1 MIGTVAGLIAYAA
14 ARGVVVAADEAPIL
28 LTKAGDYLATMCW
41 EGTAMDN
48 DDPWPR
54 TGLVYNGQPLLNT
67 DGDPITTVVI
77 DGETVPI
84 EVGYTVTEPAI
95 PKSVVT
101 AVYRLAME
109 VGNGVDLMPTT
120 SGAQVVSE
128 SVSGA
133 VSVQYAEGT
142 IGAPLTLPWLGP
154 LIDGWTSCSTG
165 SEINFS
171 VYRG

>member
-14 ARGVVVAADEAPIL
+14 ARGVMIGTDEAPVL

-41 EGTAMDN
+41 EGAPADSE
-48 DDPWPR
+48 DPWPR

-67 DGDPITTVVI
+67 DGDVITTVVI

-84 EVGYTVTEPAI
+84 SPGYTVTEPAT
-95 PKSVVT
+95 PKTVVT

-109 VGNGVDLMPTT
+109 VGNGVELMPTT

-142 IGAPLTLPWLGP
+142 IGTPLTLPWLGP

-165 SEINFS
+165 SGINFS

>member
-1 MIGTVAGLIAYAA
+1 MIGTVAGLIGYAE
-14 ARGVVVAADEAPIL
+14 ARGVVIGTDEAPIL

-41 EGTAMDN
+41 EGAAADS

-54 TGLVYNGQPLLNT
+54 TGLVYDGTSLLNT
-67 DGDPITTVVI
+67 DGDVIRTVVV
-77 DGETVPI
+77 DGQTVPI
-84 EVGYTVTEPAI
+84 EAGYTVDEPAT
-95 PKSVVT
+95 PKAVVT
-101 AVYRLAME
+101 AVYHLAME
-109 VGNGVDLMPTT
+109 AGNGVDLMPTT

-142 IGAPLTLPWLGP
+142 IGTPLTLPWLGP
-154 LIDGWTSCSTG
+154 LINAWLSCSAG
-165 SEINFS
+165 NGVNFS